1 MMKET
6 RNPKLFVAFIREN
19 VLVPADP
26 FCSHALMY
34 CALNATIEQHNS
46 SKVFIRIESID
57 QVLFDN
63 PTSDSR
69 FVFVGKIKRVFR

>member
-1 MMKET
+1 MSGNDEGDQKSET
-6 RNPKLFVAFIREN
+6 FRRFYPRKRLGTGG
-19 VLVPADP
+19 LGTG
-26 FCSHALMY
+26 
-34 CALNATIEQHNS
+34 ALNATIEQHNS

-69 FVFVGKIKRVFR
+69 FVFVGKIKRDFR